1 MRCVAAFI
9 ANRRRIAFVFQNFCQ
24 RVKNFRAHSNCVCK
38 SCRASWNNH
47 IFLKIS
53 RTQRMLTAVHH
64 VDHRHRQAHCRISS
78 QAIDILIQ
86 LHATRLSSSF
96 RYSQRHRQNSIRT
109 QTCLIRRTVQ
119 TLHFFINCGLVERI
133 RTFQSLRNF
142 TIDIFDR
149 TKHAFTAKC
158 QLAVPK
164 LNSLERTSAC
174 ARRNSRTPKRTV
186 TQSHVRL
193 NRRISTR
200 I

>member
-1 MRCVAAFI
+1 MRCIAAFI
-9 ANRRRIAFVFQNFCQ
+9 ANRRRITFVFQDFCQ
-24 RVKNFRAHSNCVCK
+24 CMENFRAHSNCVRK
-38 SCRASWNNH
+38 SCRTSWNNH

-53 RTQRMLTAVHH
+53 RTERMLAAVHH

-86 LHATRLSSSF
+86 LHATRLSGSF

-109 QTCLIRRTVQ
+109 QACLIRRTVQ
-119 TLHFFINCGLVERI
+119 TLHFFINCDLVERI
-133 RTFQSLRNF
+133 RTFQSLRNLA
-142 TIDIFDR
+142 IDIFDR
-149 TKHAFTAKC
+149 TKHAFTTER
-158 QLAVPK
+158 QLAIPK
-164 LNSLERTSAC
+164 LNSLERASAC

>member
-1 MRCVAAFI
+1 MRSIAALI
-9 ANRRRIAFVFQNFCQ
+9 ANRRRIAFVFQDFCQ
-24 RVKNFRAHSNCVCK
+24 RVKNFRAHSNCVRK

-119 TLHFFINCGLVERI
+119 TLHFFINCSLIKWI
-133 RTFQSLRNF
+133 RAFQSLRNL

-149 TKHAFTAKC
+149 TKHTLTAKR

-164 LNSLERTSAC
+164 LNRLKRPSTSA
-174 ARRNSRTPKRTV
+174 RGNSRSSKRTI
-186 TQSHVRL
+186 TQNYVSL

>member
-1 MRCVAAFI
+1 MRSVTAFI
-9 ANRRRIAFVFQNFCQ
+9 ANRRRIAFVFQDFCQ
-24 RVKNFRAHSNCVCK
+24 RVKNFRAHSNCVRK

-53 RTQRMLTAVHH
+53 RAQCMLTAVHH

-86 LHATRLSSSF
+86 LHATRLSGSF
-96 RYSQRHRQNSIRT
+96 RYSKRHSQNSIRT
-109 QTCLIRRTVQ
+109 QARLIRRTVQ
-119 TLHFFINCGLVERI
+119 TLHFFINCSLVKRI
-133 RTFQSLRNF
+133 RAFQSLRNL

-149 TKHAFTAKC
+149 TKHTFTAER
-158 QLAVPK
+158 QLAIPK
-164 LNSLERTSAC
+164 LNSLERASAC
-174 ARRNSRTPKRTV
+174 ARRNSRTTERTV

>member
-1 MRCVAAFI
+1 MRCIATLI
-9 ANRRRIAFVFQNFCQ
+9 ANRRRISFVFQDFCQ
-24 RVKNFRAHSNCVCK
+24 CMENFRTHSNRVRK
-38 SCRASWNNH
+38 SCRASRDNH

-53 RTQRMLTAVHH
+53 RTERMLTAVHH

-78 QAIDILIQ
+78 QAIDVLIQ
-86 LHATRLSSSF
+86 LHATRLSGSF

-109 QTCLIRRTVQ
+109 QMRLIRRTVQ
-119 TLHFFINCGLVERI
+119 TLHFFVNRSLIKRI

-149 TKHAFTAKC
+149 TKHTLTAER

-164 LNSLERTSAC
+164 LNSLERASAC
-174 ARRNSRTPKRTV
+174 ARRNSRTLKRTV

>member
-1 MRCVAAFI
+1 MRCIAALI
-9 ANRRRIAFVFQNFCQ
+9 ANRRRIAFVFQDFCQ
-24 RVKNFRAHSNCVCK
+24 CMENFRTHSNRVRK

-53 RTQRMLTAVHH
+53 RTERMLTAVHH

-109 QTCLIRRTVQ
+109 QACLIRRTVQ
-119 TLHFFINCGLVERI
+119 TLHSLVNCGLIERI

-142 TIDIFDR
+142 TIDVFNR
-149 TKHAFTAKC
+149 TKNAFTSKC

-164 LNSLERTSAC
+164 FNSLERASAC
-174 ARRNSRTPKRTV
+174 AGRNSRTPKRTV
-186 TQSHVRL
+186 AQSHVRL